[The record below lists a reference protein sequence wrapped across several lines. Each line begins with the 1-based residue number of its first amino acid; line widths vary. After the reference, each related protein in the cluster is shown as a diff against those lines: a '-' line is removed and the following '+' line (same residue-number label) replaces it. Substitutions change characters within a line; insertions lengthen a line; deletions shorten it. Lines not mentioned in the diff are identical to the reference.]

1 MDSWEDLQSHFYM
14 GSDTLLRD
22 WPLMCM
28 LFNSISDGSE
38 RWLFY
43 DLVVILMW
51 LCEEASHVYLC
62 RHLLWMLDTVLD
74 GSGPSKHL
82 SLSHK
87 PDPWLFLIHHI
98 VSQFGRN
105 FSCTKS
111 PKALKAGS
119 STEWLTLFLAANLT
133 WRRWPGFLSVEI
145 NA

>member
-1 MDSWEDLQSHFYM
+1 MGLGLLALEISLLSFYPPHVDIGPACSISMPLLPIWMDIVFFFKSIVVRL
-14 GSDTLLRD
+14 
-22 WPLMCM
+22 P
-28 LFNSISDGSE
+28 FNSISDGSE

-87 PDPWLFLIHHI
+87 PDP
-98 VSQFGRN
+98 
-105 FSCTKS
+105 
-111 PKALKAGS
+111 
-119 STEWLTLFLAANLT
+119 
-133 WRRWPGFLSVEI
+133 
-145 NA
+145 